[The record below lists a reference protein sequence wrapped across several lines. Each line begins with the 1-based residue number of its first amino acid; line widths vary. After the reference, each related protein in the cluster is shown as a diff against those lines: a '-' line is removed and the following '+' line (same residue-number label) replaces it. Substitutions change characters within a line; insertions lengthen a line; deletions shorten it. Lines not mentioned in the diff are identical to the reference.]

1 MNAHALDGETLGP
14 AAIRQADELA
24 VIVNEIAGRPAPGVY
39 REVVRPQH
47 DHLYLLANVAAIE
60 CQVEELTTELVRRT
74 ALLAKARSVHK
85 LAQEALSGS
94 EESFRML
101 KLPDIA
107 TTPVESGMRAQA
119 ELYESEKRFRQLV
132 EGATE
137 GIYINTGQRFRYLN
151 PAALRLFGADGP
163 GQLIGQSVLGRYHP
177 FYRTVA
183 AERMRIL
190 LEERAP
196 VPVIEQQCFR
206 LDGAVFDVEV
216 SAVPFNFEGCDGAVV
231 YIRDI
236 TGRKKSEQD
245 RTRLL
250 QHAKEL
256 AEATS
261 RHKTEFLANMSHEI
275 RTPMNGI
282 LGMTELALG
291 TELTVEQRD
300 FLTQARDSGND
311 LLVIINDIL
320 DFSKIEA
327 GKLTIESVVFSPEDE
342 VAAAVRSLA
351 LAAHQKGLE
360 LLCDVAPGVGLQVLG
375 DPTRL
380 RQVLL
385 NLVGNAVK
393 FTDQG
398 EVGVRVSRPGGV
410 HEAASL
416 RFEVFDTGVG
426 IEPDHL
432 ALIFE
437 SFAQA
442 DGTITRRFG
451 GTGLGLAISR
461 RLIELMGGRLCVE
474 SAPGAGSIFS
484 FELPMEDRSPDPR
497 TARHGSELE
506 GRRCLIVDDNSTNR
520 RMIEVLLQQWGV
532 TAVVAESGEAALDL
546 LDVDRGKPFDF
557 LLVDLHMPEMDGF
570 EFISRYNEKQ
580 LSSNTAILML
590 GAHDRAVYSL
600 KHELCGVR
608 HYLTKPVVAADLR
621 QTILQ
626 TLTGACQAA
635 PTAATPATQAS
646 PRSRLK
652 ILLVEDNVVNRRL
665 VTTILTKAGHDVVTA
680 HDGRAAIEAYS
691 KTTLDIILMDLQMPV
706 MGGYEAAAEI
716 RRLEAGQSRV
726 PIVAL
731 TANVMQETRDQCLGS
746 GMDAYITKPVS
757 AGNLLKTVESL
768 TGAQIQ

>member
-1 MNAHALDGETLGP
+1 MPINSMNAHALEGETLRP
-14 AAIRQADELA
+14 ASIRQVDELQPH
-24 VIVNEIAGRPAPGVY
+24 GLAP
-39 REVVRPQH
+39 
-47 DHLYLLANVAAIE
+47 LYAATGADWM
-60 CQVEELTTELVRRT
+60 V
-74 ALLAKARSVHK
+74 
-85 LAQEALSGS
+85 
-94 EESFRML
+94 

-107 TTPVESGMRAQA
+107 TTQVESSVRAQA

-132 EGATE
+132 EGAPE
-137 GIYINTGQRFRYLN
+137 GIYINTGQCFRYLN
-151 PAALRLFGADGP
+151 PAALRLFGADSP
-163 GQLIGQSVLGRYHP
+163 IQLIGQSVLGRYHP
-177 FYRTVA
+177 FYRTIA

-190 LEERAP
+190 LEERVA

-245 RTRLL
+245 RTGLL

-327 GKLTIESVVFSPEDE
+327 GKLTIESVVFSPGDE
-342 VAAAVRSLA
+342 VAATVRCLA

-360 LLCDVAPGVGLQVLG
+360 LLCDVASGVGLQVLG

-393 FTDQG
+393 FTDRG
-398 EVGVRVSRPGGV
+398 EVGVRVSRTAGV
-410 HEAASL
+410 GSGASL

-474 SAPGAGSIFS
+474 SAPGVGSVFS
-484 FELPMEDRSPDPR
+484 FELPMKDHSVNPETSI
-497 TARHGSELE
+497 HSSELE
-506 GRRCLIVDDNSTNR
+506 GRRCLMVDDNLTNR
-520 RMIEVLLQQWGV
+520 RMIESLLAQWGV
-532 TAVVAESGEAALDL
+532 TTVLAESGEAALDL

-557 LLVDLHMPEMDGF
+557 LLVDLHMPGMNGF
-570 EFISRYNEKQ
+570 QFISRYNEKQ
-580 LSSNTAILML
+580 PSGHTAILML
-590 GAHDRAVYSL
+590 GSNDRALYSL
-600 KHELCGVR
+600 KHDLCGLR
-608 HYLTKPVVAADLR
+608 YYLTKPVIASDLR
-621 QTILQ
+621 QTMLQ
-626 TLTGACQAA
+626 TLGGGSIAGPGAL
-635 PTAATPATQAS
+635 TPAIQAS
-646 PRSRLK
+646 LRPRLK
-652 ILLVEDNVVNRRL
+652 ILLVEDNAVNRRL

-680 HDGRAAIEAYS
+680 HNGREAIEAHAN
-691 KTTLDIILMDLQMPV
+691 TPLDIILMDLQMPV
-706 MGGYEAAAEI
+706 MGGYEATAEI
-716 RRLEAGQSRV
+716 RRLEAGRTRI

-731 TANVMQETRDQCLGS
+731 TANAMQETRDQCLGS
-746 GMDAYITKPVS
+746 GMDAYVTKPIS

-768 TGAQIQ
+768 TSA

>member
-1 MNAHALDGETLGP
+1 MNEVRALNLECAFQRDG
-14 AAIRQADELA
+14 ADELPPHGSSPRYTQ
-24 VIVNEIAGRPAPGVY
+24 AGADCV
-39 REVVRPQH
+39 
-47 DHLYLLANVAAIE
+47 
-60 CQVEELTTELVRRT
+60 
-74 ALLAKARSVHK
+74 
-85 LAQEALSGS
+85 
-94 EESFRML
+94 L
-101 KLPDIA
+101 KLPDIDA
-107 TTPVESGMRAQA
+107 IPLESSMRAQA

-132 EGATE
+132 EGAPE
-137 GIYINTGQRFRYLN
+137 GIYINTGQCFRYLN
-151 PAALRLFGADGP
+151 PAALRLFGADSP
-163 GQLIGQSVLGRYHP
+163 VQLIGRSVLGRYHP
-177 FYRTVA
+177 FYRTIA

-190 LEERAP
+190 LEERVA

-245 RTRLL
+245 RTTLL

-327 GKLTIESVVFSPEDE
+327 GKLTIESVVFSPGDE
-342 VAAAVRSLA
+342 VAAAVRCVA

-360 LLCDVAPGVGLQVLG
+360 LLCDVAEGVGLQVLG

-393 FTDQG
+393 FTDHG
-398 EVGVRVSRPGGV
+398 EVGVRVNRMGEVGS
-410 HEAASL
+410 AASL

-474 SAPGAGSIFS
+474 SAPGAGSVFS
-484 FELPMEDRSPDPR
+484 FELPMEDHSVNAKTRS
-497 TARHGSELE
+497 HSSELE
-506 GRRCLIVDDNSTNR
+506 GRRCLMVDDNSTNR
-520 RMIEVLLQQWGV
+520 RMIEGLLVQWGV
-532 TAVVAESGEAALDL
+532 TTVLAESGEAALDL
-546 LDVDRGKPFDF
+546 LDVDSGKPFDF
-557 LLVDLHMPEMDGF
+557 LLVDLHMPGMDGF
-570 EFISRYNEKQ
+570 QFISRYNEKQ
-580 LSSNTAILML
+580 PSGHTAILML
-590 GAHDRAVYSL
+590 GSNDRALYSL
-600 KHELCGVR
+600 KHDLCGLR
-608 HYLTKPVVAADLR
+608 YYLIKPVIASDLR

-626 TLTGACQAA
+626 TLGGGCMAGPGAL
-635 PTAATPATQAS
+635 TPAIQAS
-646 PRSRLK
+646 PRPRLK
-652 ILLVEDNVVNRRL
+652 ILLVEDNAVNRRL

-680 HDGRAAIEAYS
+680 HNGREAIEAHAN
-691 KTTLDIILMDLQMPV
+691 TPLDIILMDLQMPE
-706 MGGYEAAAEI
+706 MGGYEATAEI
-716 RRLEAGQSRV
+716 RRLEAGQSRI

-731 TANVMQETRDQCLGS
+731 TANAMQETRDQCLGS
-746 GMDAYITKPVS
+746 GMDAYVTKPIS

-768 TGAQIQ
+768 TSA